1 MEPPEIKS
9 TAEQQTGSSK
19 KLNDERSIAK
29 KSFFRKLFSRAD
41 KVNKRLGFSP

>member
-29 KSFFRKLFSRAD
+29 KSFFRKLFSRAANAP
-41 KVNKRLGFSP
+41 KIAGL

>member
-29 KSFFRKLFSRAD
+29 KSFFRKLFSRALS
-41 KVNKRLGFSP
+41 KRNL